1 MFVFSQAKMLLQCQL
16 IGFFTL
22 HGFQMVVFYQCSIG
36 FRAPH
41 SIVHAIQ
48 NAAQTAFCLAGL
60 QQALQAAGG
69 RLAGDFRCIS
79 GADGGDV
86 VGIIQ
91 AGFQKRDLV
100 VEFQPV
106 HMIHRPRQIQLTQV
120 LGHKHALISDIVNG
134 KHTLHIHTP
143 SGQIS
148 RRQAGLPIVGV
159 QHIGLTPCFVH
170 TAGQRRCCPAE
181 QAEADHVVAVVE
193 IVLVVVRV
201 AAAVIQMRRIHKIK
215 PHALIIGIAHH
226 HMAAEGVACG
236 HFDGVGKRFAHLAV
250 IRQHHA
256 HIIASLLLGKGK
268 RAQHIGQAAGFDER
282 IKL

>member
-1 MFVFSQAKMLLQCQL
+1 MLLQRQF
-16 IGFFTL
+16 IGFFAL
-22 HGFQMVVFYQCSIG
+22 HGFQMVVFHQRGIG

-41 SIVHAIQ
+41 GIVHAVQ
-48 NAAQTAFCLAGL
+48 NAAQTALCQAGL
-60 QQALQAAGG
+60 QQALQAAGR
-69 RLAGDFRCIS
+69 RLAGDFRRIS

-106 HMIHRPRQIQLTQV
+106 HMIHRPRQIQLGQV
-120 LGHKHALISDIVNG
+120 LGHKHALIGDIVNG
-134 KHTLHIHTP
+134 KHALHIHAP

-159 QHIGLTPCFVH
+159 QHIGLAPCFVH
-170 TAGQRRCCPAE
+170 AAGQRRGRPAE
-181 QAEADHVVAVVE
+181 QAEADDVVAVIE
-193 IVLVVVRV
+193 IVLVVIRV
-201 AAAVIQMRRIHKIK
+201 AAAVIQMRRVHQIK

-236 HFDGVGKRFAHLAV
+236 HFGGVGQGFAHLAV

-256 HIIASLLLGKGK
+256 HIIAALLLGKGK